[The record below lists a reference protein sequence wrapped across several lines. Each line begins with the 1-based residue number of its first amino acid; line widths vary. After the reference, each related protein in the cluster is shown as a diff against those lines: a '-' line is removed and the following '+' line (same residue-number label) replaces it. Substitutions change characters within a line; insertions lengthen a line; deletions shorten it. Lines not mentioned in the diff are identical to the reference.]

1 MVFSAAL
8 TEKSMSSILME
19 RLKTGER
26 KDWRCIWLT
35 VKSEK
40 FLMIGQCQARVLFQQ
55 KACICESKCLHE
67 RCFET
72 NRLMTL
78 VTSFLYKYL
87 VSSKVNSEGINPLIR
102 KSKVAKAESASGYCQ
117 TNKLSQLSGRWS
129 TQNLLFSLIHVS
141 KACLVLVRRERSLGL
156 RAGHCQMCSQ
166 VSLSSLQRKQFQLFL

>member
-1 MVFSAAL
+1 
-8 TEKSMSSILME
+8 
-19 RLKTGER
+19 
-26 KDWRCIWLT
+26 
-35 VKSEK
+35 
-40 FLMIGQCQARVLFQQ
+40 MIGQCQARVLFQQ

-166 VSLSSLQRKQFQLFL
+166 VSLSSLQRKQFQLFLQRSGRLVFWSLYRRGNSSSISFEENVIWMDFLNKV